1 MRILEMSMS
10 TERNSITKRRKKR
23 KRELKKGLVRVE
35 GQEGRELMN

>member
-1 MRILEMSMS
+1 MS

-23 KRELKKGLVRVE
+23 KREHKKGLVRVE